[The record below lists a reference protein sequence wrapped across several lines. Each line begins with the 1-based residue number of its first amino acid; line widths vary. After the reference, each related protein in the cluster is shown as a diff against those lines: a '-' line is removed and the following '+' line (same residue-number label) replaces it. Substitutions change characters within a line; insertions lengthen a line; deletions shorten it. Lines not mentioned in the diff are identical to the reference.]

1 MLTAVHEHQLSGVY
15 VILSKVQD
23 VPGGGALQGQVAI
36 AGWCDDELQPLRQG
50 VRVLCTELITGDL
63 CH

>member
-1 MLTAVHEHQLSGVY
+1 MHEHQLSGLY

-36 AGWCDDELQPLRQG
+36 AGRCDDELQPLRQG
-50 VRVLCTELITGDL
+50 VRVLRAELISGDL
-63 CH
+63 RH